1 MGRLRFLD
9 IWLFFVLGLGPIP
22 SILAQAID
30 VPNREILPD
39 AVAPTHYDLALS
51 PDAEALTFRG
61 TVAITVEVKSSVQD
75 IVLNADSLDFDRVT
89 IDGGGSVTVKAN
101 QKLGRETL
109 HADQLIAVGRHVV
122 TIEYH
127 GQIGRST
134 LGFFAM
140 DYAGPDG
147 PRRTLAT
154 NFEPA
159 AARQLL
165 PCWDEPGRKATFTL
179 TVDAPKDRMAVSNM
193 PAEEITQLSATT
205 QRVRFA
211 QTPKMSTY
219 LLFLGIGDFERIHK
233 TVDAVDVG
241 VVVKRGDA
249 SKAAYALDQAGQI
262 LHYYNDYFGTPFP
275 LPKLDMIAAP
285 GKISGG
291 AMENWGAI
299 LYSQERLLV
308 DPGAS
313 TEEDRQLVFL
323 SVSHEMAH
331 QWFGD
336 LVTMAWW
343 DDLWLNE
350 GFARWMQTYAADE
363 LHPEWKTGL
372 RALGIFESGKQADA
386 IPSTHPVVQIVLTA
400 DQASQAF
407 DSITYNKGA
416 AVITM
421 LNAYVGHDAFREG
434 VRRYLHEHAFGN
446 SVDSDLWSV
455 MQRTA
460 GKPILDIERDMTRQE
475 GVPLIHVAHKG
486 GTTILS
492 EGRFAADPTTIA
504 KTAAQTWQLPIT
516 VKSLTASKSRTKIL
530 NQPTNVVLPSPVLV
544 NAGQTTYARVLYSN
558 DGDGALVE
566 RMASLSSADQL
577 GLLNDTLALGLAG
590 YTRASNVLAM
600 VKALPVDADPIVWQQ
615 AISVL
620 RDLDDHY
627 TPGAA
632 KAAYR
637 RFALSL
643 LRPLADRLGYAAK
656 SGEDI
661 NAEILRSVGY
671 AAKSGEDSNVEILRA
686 SLELAQGRFGDTA
699 VIGWA
704 KRTLADHSG
713 SAADQRTALNVV
725 AGQADGS
732 TFDSLL
738 AQAEAEQNP
747 LYKQHL
753 FEALAGVENPGLA
766 RRMVEIA
773 FGDGPPAGTGPYLVL
788 SLASNHPDLVWDFA
802 LPHLQDPKLPLEN
815 AMRWRIAV
823 EVASRSA
830 LPERE
835 AAVKAYEAL
844 SVPENARRPFDGA
857 LASIRQNRH
866 IAEHAMPEIT
876 RWVSEH
882 VQQITPSPALP

>member
-1 MGRLRFLD
+1 MLKMGFGGKSNMGRPRFLD
-9 IWLFFVLGLGPIP
+9 IWLFLALGLTPIP
-22 SILAQAID
+22 PTSAQATD
-30 VPNREILPD
+30 VPNREVLPD
-39 AVAPTHYDLALS
+39 TVTPTHYDLALS

-61 TVAITVEVKSSVQD
+61 TVAITVNVKSPVQD
-75 IVLNADSLDFDRVT
+75 IVLNADGLDFDRVT
-89 IDGGGSVTVKAN
+89 IDGGDSVMAEAD

-127 GQIGRST
+127 GKIGRST

-140 DYAGPDG
+140 DYTGPDG
-147 PRRTLAT
+147 LRRTLAT

-165 PCWDEPGRKATFTL
+165 PCWDEPGRKASFTL

-193 PAEEITQLSATT
+193 PVEEITQLSATT

-241 VVVKRGDA
+241 VVFKRGDA
-249 SKAAYALDQAGQI
+249 GKAAYALDQAGQI

-275 LPKLDMIAAP
+275 LPKLDLIAAP
-285 GKISGG
+285 GEISGG
-291 AMENWGAI
+291 SMENWGAI
-299 LYSQERLLV
+299 FYSQEHLLI

-313 TEEDRQLVFL
+313 TEEDRQLVFQV
-323 SVSHEMAH
+323 VSHEMAH

-343 DDLWLNE
+343 DNLWLNE
-350 GFARWMQTYAADE
+350 GFARWMQTYAADD
-363 LHPEWKTGL
+363 LHPEWKIGL
-372 RALGIFESGKQADA
+372 RALSIFESGKQSDA
-386 IPSTHPVVQIVLTA
+386 IPSTHPVVQMVSTA

-421 LNAYVGHDAFREG
+421 LNAYVGRDAFREG
-434 VRRYLHEHAFGN
+434 VRRYMHQHAFGN
-446 SVDSDLWSV
+446 TVDSDLWSV
-455 MQRTA
+455 MQDMA

-475 GVPLIHVAHKG
+475 GVPLIHVGHKG

-492 EGRFAADPTTIA
+492 EGRFAADPTTVA
-504 KTAAQTWQLPIT
+504 MAAAQTWQLPIT
-516 VKSLTASKSRTKIL
+516 VKSLTTSELQTKIL
-530 NQPTNVVLPSPVLV
+530 STPTSFVLPSPVLV

-558 DGDGALVE
+558 DGVGALVK

-600 VKALPVDADPIVWQQ
+600 VKALPVDADPIVWQRT
-615 AISVL
+615 ISVL
-620 RDLDDHY
+620 RSIDDHY
-627 TPGAA
+627 APGAA
-632 KAAYR
+632 KVAYR
-637 RFALSL
+637 RFVLRL
-643 LRPLADRLGYAAK
+643 LHPLADRL
-656 SGEDI
+656 
-661 NAEILRSVGY
+661 GY

-686 SLELAQGRFGDTA
+686 SLERTQGIFGDPA
-699 VIGWA
+699 IIDWA
-704 KRTLADHSG
+704 KRTLADNIG
-713 SAADQRTALNVV
+713 SAADHRTALNVV
-725 AGQADGS
+725 AGQADAP

-738 AQAEAEQNP
+738 AKAKVLQDP
-747 LYKQHL
+747 LDKQHV
-753 FEALAGVENPGLA
+753 FEALAEVQDPRLA

-773 FGDGPPAGTGPYLVL
+773 FGDGPAAGTGPYLVT
-788 SLASNHPDLVWDFA
+788 SLASNHPDLVWDLA

-815 AMRWRIAV
+815 NMRWRIAV
-823 EVASRSA
+823 YVASRSA

-835 AAVKAYEAL
+835 AALKAYEAR
-844 SVPENARRPFDGA
+844 SVPENARRPFSGA
-857 LASIRQNRH
+857 LASIRQNRR
-866 IAEHAMPEIT
+866 IAAHAMPEIT
-876 RWVSEH
+876 RWVSA
-882 VQQITPSPALP
+882 QGTQITARPASP